1 LTSNARID
9 WRGVVAGLLTGS
21 LVVLV
26 GYFLLRNQ
34 RGEMGTTLFF
44 LVPVAAGFAAG
55 LISTGRTVLV
65 LALFFTFIVS
75 TAFLVMFKAEGWVCI
90 LMSTPIIFGGMGIGG
105 LLGDI
110 VGKYVLNKSKGPKI
124 AQLMII
130 VTLPVLLSGANWVE
144 RASTGFA
151 RSETITSTILLDA
164 TPIQVWDSIKQVDRI
179 EQPLPFLLR
188 IGLPVPIS
196 CALEDERVGAER
208 TCYFDSGYI
217 KENITDWDPP
227 RSMKMNITDAQVP
240 GRDWLGFQTA
250 SYELRDQGSRTLLIR
265 KTTIVSR
272 LLPAWYWRPLE
283 RLGVET
289 EHNYLFEYVRRAL
302 LQRSQ
307 D

>member
-1 LTSNARID
+1 MSSNARID
-9 WRGVVAGLLTGS
+9 WRGIVAGLLTGT
-21 LVVLV
+21 VVALV
-26 GYFLLRNQ
+26 GFFLLRNQ

-44 LVPVAAGFAAG
+44 LVPVATGFAAG
-55 LISTGRTVLV
+55 LISKPWTVLV
-65 LALFFTFIVS
+65 LALLFTFLVA
-75 TAFLVMFKAEGWVCI
+75 TALLLMFKAEGWVCI
-90 LMSTPIIFGGMGIGG
+90 LMSTPIILVGMGIGG
-105 LLGDI
+105 LLGHL
-110 VGKYVLNKSKGPKI
+110 VGKYVLDKFKTPTT

-130 VTLPVLLSGANWVE
+130 ITLPVFLSGANWVE
-144 RASTGFA
+144 RASNDFVRT
-151 RSETITSTILLDA
+151 ETITSTILLNA
-164 TPIQVWDSIKQVDRI
+164 TPAEVWDSIKRVDRI
-179 EQPLPFLLR
+179 DQPRPFLLR

-217 KENITDWDPP
+217 KENITEWNPP
-227 RSMKMNITDAQVP
+227 RSMNMNVTDAQVP

-250 SYELRDQGSRTLLIR
+250 SYELREQGDRTLLIR

-289 EHNYLFEYVRRAL
+289 EHNYLFEYVRRAV